1 MNLTITGNTIAN
13 PDNTF
18 GAWGI
23 LGDAG
28 ALSTDGGTVCAA
40 ISGNSMTG
48 AGTGISLGEPDFE
61 LDQFGKT
68 TYELPGYGGGHFDT
82 NAVTT
87 FVQGNNTPG
96 GGSAPSGF
104 VTDDTTDGG
113 AGFVGGSSCPAPS

>member
-1 MNLTITGNTIAN
+1 MRRHLRQLDDRGRDRDK
-13 PDNTF
+13 P
-18 GAWGI
+18 GR
-23 LGDAG
+23 
-28 ALSTDGGTVCAA
+28 
-40 ISGNSMTG
+40 
-48 AGTGISLGEPDFE
+48 PDFE

-113 AGFVGGSSCPAPS
+113 AGFMGGSSCPAPS